1 MAEQAIQD
9 AAPRP
14 QDAVVLPAGRSRL
27 QKTWSTWRKKP
38 FGVLGAIFIVFFIVI
53 AFLAPYIAPY
63 SPGDFAGSRLESPS
77 GSHLLGTNNLGQDTL
92 SRTIYGSQ
100 ISIAAGFS
108 ATLLAVGVGTF
119 LGIISGYAGG
129 WIDLVINRSLE
140 VLASLP
146 GIVLALVLVAVLGR
160 ANANSTNLIEIAWQL
175 RTLELAIAISFIF
188 GNMRIIRSA
197 VIRERNLPYIEAA
210 KSLGVPPTRILW
222 RHILP
227 NVMPYIIVAFST
239 IIGAVILIEA
249 SLSFLG
255 FGVSSGTPS
264 WGIVLS
270 ARNREYFNVAPWLMI
285 GPGVALSLT
294 VLGYNFL
301 GDALRDILD
310 PRLRGSK

>member
-1 MAEQAIQD
+1 VAQAAD
-9 AAPRP
+9 ARQGTLAPDLGVAQQP
-14 QDAVVLPAGRSRL
+14 GRLSRL
-27 QKTWSTWRKKP
+27 WQTWKKKP
-38 FGVLGAIFIVFFIVI
+38 FGVVGAIFILFFVLV

-63 SPGDFAGSRLESPS
+63 NAGDFAGGRLESPS
-77 GSHLLGTNNLGQDTL
+77 GAHPLGTNNLGQDVL
-92 SRTIYGSQ
+92 SRTIYGAQ
-100 ISIAAGFS
+100 ISIAAGIT
-108 ATLLAVGVGTF
+108 ATLGAVVVGTF
-119 LGIISGYAGG
+119 LGIVSGYSGG
-129 WIDLVINRSLE
+129 WIDLIIQRALE

-160 ANANSTNLIEIAWQL
+160 SNANGSNLVEIAWQL

-188 GNMRIIRSA
+188 GIMRIIRSA

-210 KSLGVPPTRILW
+210 QCLGVPPVRILW

-255 FGVSSGTPS
+255 FGVASGTPS
-264 WGIVLS
+264 WGIDLS
-270 ARNREYFNVAPWLMI
+270 ARNREYFSIAPWLMV

>member
-1 MAEQAIQD
+1 MEQAIQD
-9 AAPRP
+9 AIPRAPQSVTGARSP
-14 QDAVVLPAGRSRL
+14 SRL
-27 QKTWSTWRKKP
+27 RQFWATWRKKP
-38 FGVLGAIFIVFFIVI
+38 FGVLGAIFILFFIVV
-53 AFLAPYIAPY
+53 AFAAPVIAPY
-63 SPGDFAGSRLESPS
+63 PPGDFAGQRLEGPS
-77 GSHLLGTNNLGQDTL
+77 GAHLLGTNNLGQDVL
-92 SRTIYGSQ
+92 SRTIYGAQ
-100 ISIAAGFS
+100 ISIAAGFT
-108 ATLLAVGVGTF
+108 ATLLSVSLGTA

-129 WIDLVINRSLE
+129 WIDLVIQRGLE

-160 ANANSTNLIEIAWQL
+160 SNANSSNLVEIAWQL

-188 GNMRIIRSA
+188 GNMRVIRSA

-210 KSLGVPPTRILW
+210 KCLGVPPTRILW

-239 IIGAVILIEA
+239 IIGTVILIEA

-255 FGVSSGTPS
+255 FGVAGGTPS
-264 WGIVLS
+264 WGIDLS
-270 ARNREYFNVAPWLMI
+270 ARNREYFNIAPWLII

-294 VLGYNFL
+294 VLGYNFF

>member
-1 MAEQAIQD
+1 LAEQAVQEST
-9 AAPRP
+9 ARAPESFVAP
-14 QDAVVLPAGRSRL
+14 SRSRL
-27 QKTWSTWRKKP
+27 QKFWSVWRRKP
-38 FGVLGAIFIVFFIVI
+38 FGLVGAIFILVFLVI
-53 AFLAPYIAPY
+53 ALIAPIIAPY
-63 SPGDFAGSRLESPS
+63 SAGEFAGGRLESPS
-77 GSHLLGTNNLGQDTL
+77 GAHLLGTNNLGQDVL
-92 SRTIYGSQ
+92 SRAIYGSQ
-100 ISIAAGFS
+100 ISIAAGFT
-108 ATLLAVGVGTF
+108 ATMLGVLLGTS
-119 LGIISGYAGG
+119 LGIIGGYAGG
-129 WIDLVINRSLE
+129 WIDLIINRGLE

-160 ANANSTNLIEIAWQL
+160 SNANSTNLIEVAWQL

-188 GNMRIIRSA
+188 GVMRVIRSA
-197 VIRERNLPYIEAA
+197 VIKERSLPYIEAA
-210 KSLGVPPTRILW
+210 RSLGVPPSRILW

-264 WGIVLS
+264 WGGDLS
-270 ARNREYFNVAPWLMI
+270 ARNREFFNVAPWLI
-285 GPGVALSLT
+285 VGPGVALSLT

>member
-1 MAEQAIQD
+1 VAQAVTDITD
-9 AAPRP
+9 SASLTIP
-14 QDAVVLPAGRSRL
+14 DSAGRRGYLSGLWR
-27 QKTWSTWRKKP
+27 TWKKKP
-38 FGVLGAIFIVFFIVI
+38 FGLAGGIFIFFFIII

-63 SPGDFAGSRLESPS
+63 GPGEFAGGRLESPS
-77 GSHLLGTNNLGQDTL
+77 GEFPLGTNNLGQDVL
-92 SRTIYGSQ
+92 SRTIYGAQ
-100 ISIAAGFS
+100 ISIAAGVT
-108 ATLLAVGVGTF
+108 ATLMGVFAGTF

-129 WIDLVINRSLE
+129 WIDLIIQRGLE

-146 GIVLALVLVAVLGR
+146 GIVLALVLVSVMGR
-160 ANANSTNLIEIAWQL
+160 ANASSDNLLEIAWQL

-188 GNMRIIRSA
+188 GVMRVIRSA

-210 KSLGVPPTRILW
+210 QCLGVPPSRILW

-227 NVMPYIIVAFST
+227 NVMPYVIVAFST

-255 FGVSSGTPS
+255 FGVASGTPS
-264 WGIVLS
+264 WGIDLS
-270 ARNREYFNVAPWLMI
+270 ARNREYFNVAPWLMV

-310 PRLRGSK
+310 PRLRGTR

>member
-1 MAEQAIQD
+1 MMPPKQ
-9 AAPRP
+9 
-14 QDAVVLPAGRSRL
+14 
-27 QKTWSTWRKKP
+27 
-38 FGVLGAIFIVFFIVI
+38 
-53 AFLAPYIAPY
+53 
-63 SPGDFAGSRLESPS
+63 LE
-77 GSHLLGTNNLGQDTL
+77 T
-92 SRTIYGSQ
+92 
-100 ISIAAGFS
+100 
-108 ATLLAVGVGTF
+108 ATLAGGCFWCLEAVFERLIGVERVV
-119 LGIISGYAGG
+119 SGYAGG
-129 WIDLVINRSLE
+129 WIDLIVNRALE

-160 ANANSTNLIEIAWQL
+160 ANANSDNLITIAWQL
-175 RTLELAIAISFIF
+175 RTLELAIGISFIF
-188 GNMRIIRSA
+188 GIMRIIRSA

-210 KSLGVPPTRILW
+210 KCLGVPPSRILW

-239 IIGAVILIEA
+239 LIGAVILIEA

-264 WGIVLS
+264 WGIDLS

>member
-1 MAEQAIQD
+1 MAQAIQD
-9 AAPRP
+9 AIPRAPES
-14 QDAVVLPAGRSRL
+14 VLPAGRSRL
-27 QKTWSTWRKKP
+27 KTLWSTWRKKP
-38 FGVLGAIFIVFFIVI
+38 FGLLGGVFILTFLII
-53 AFLAPYIAPY
+53 AFIAPLIAPY
-63 SPGDFAGSRLESPS
+63 TAGEFAGARLESPS
-77 GSHLLGTNNLGQDTL
+77 SAHWLGTNNLGQDVF
-92 SRTIYGSQ
+92 SRAIYGSQ
-100 ISIAAGFS
+100 ISIAAGFT
-108 ATLLAVGVGTF
+108 ATTLAIILGTS
-119 LGIISGYAGG
+119 LGIIGGYAGG
-129 WIDLVINRSLE
+129 WIDLIINRGLE

-160 ANANSTNLIEIAWQL
+160 SNANSTNLVEVAWQL

-188 GNMRIIRSA
+188 GIMRIIRSA

-210 KSLGVPPTRILW
+210 RSLGVPPSRILW

-264 WGIVLS
+264 WGGDLS
-270 ARNREYFNVAPWLMI
+270 ARNREFFNVAPWLI
-285 GPGVALSLT
+285 VGPGVALSLT

-310 PRLRGSK
+310 PRLRGTK

>member
-1 MAEQAIQD
+1 LWA
-9 AAPRP
+9 
-14 QDAVVLPAGRSRL
+14 
-27 QKTWSTWRKKP
+27 TWKRKP
-38 FGVLGAIFIVFFIVI
+38 FGVLGGVFIILFLLV
-53 AFLAPYIAPY
+53 ALLAPYISPY
-63 SPGDFAGSRLESPS
+63 PPGDFAGLRLESPS
-77 GSHLLGTNNLGQDTL
+77 GDHLLGTNNLGQDVL

-108 ATLLAVGVGTF
+108 ATLFAVLVGTT
-119 LGIISGYAGG
+119 LGIVSGYAGG
-129 WIDLVINRSLE
+129 WIDLIVNRALE

-160 ANANSTNLIEIAWQL
+160 ANANSDNLITIAWQL
-175 RTLELAIAISFIF
+175 RTLELAIGISFIF
-188 GNMRIIRSA
+188 GIMRIIRSA

-210 KSLGVPPTRILW
+210 KCLGVPPSRILW

-239 IIGAVILIEA
+239 LIGAVILIEA

-264 WGIVLS
+264 WGIDLS